1 MRPETKGKARKPGEI
16 WESFPVAWCLY
27 ESGPDGRFHPVRANG
42 KAAELLGCALE
53 ELLRGEWR
61 ETRAH
66 PADREAARLD
76 SAALAREGT
85 LTLEYRILDEN
96 GRSRRLREDLRLA
109 PRKTGSP
116 LQAIG
121 VWTDITAETLRAQG
135 LKLLNRLNPLLSSLR
150 SLSDLTAELPKLALE
165 IVPEASGAFLALRE
179 EEGPLRAVGE
189 EGAPELRDLAGEALC
204 RRAPWAAQ
212 AATERKTI
220 VVKNPQTPPGS
231 PQLSWAIAA
240 PLVAHDRLRGALCLE
255 ALSDR
260 AALGPDLNDIQRL
273 DRLAPLI
280 GALLATAETQ
290 ADLARRAEETAAL
303 VSALKRLSTLD
314 PTAALEALAAGAKK
328 LFAGDSCRIVLA
340 QSERRLL
347 RCVVAE
353 QDAYADR
360 LLGFEIE
367 WGKGITGAVAASGK
381 SEIIPNALE
390 DPRGIQVPGT
400 PVEPEAIMLAPIK
413 SRQKGG
419 AEETLGV
426 ILVSRVGTGR
436 PFRKRDLELLET
448 LADAGAV
455 SIRHARLH
463 AQAVERNRLLA
474 AAHEAVEQMN
484 LAAADPKKLYGAIH
498 KTAAAVIPAGTF
510 VLALRREG
518 EETAEAVYLYANKE
532 TFPPRPFPIRGSILG
547 RVLESGRPLRIDD
560 VAAAKP
566 PMILFGPNRL
576 PGSLLAAPLRLG
588 GKVIGA
594 LCAQSYAPRAY
605 TAEHQALLGIIAG
618 HAAVAL
624 ENARLYR
631 ELQGY
636 AAELEQK
643 VAERTRRLEEL
654 NARLRQ
660 ANERLA
666 KALERE
672 QDLGRLRTQVVSIV
686 SHEFGTPL
694 SVISTGLDLFERY
707 YESWPPE
714 KRRAQLERIR
724 AAAQRLNALV
734 QDILLA
740 RGTDPRRHRFS
751 PQPLELERFC
761 REAADRC
768 QAAEPQHS
776 IRFEY
781 AEAAGA
787 EAPPPELDAF
797 LLESILANLLS
808 NAAKYSPKGSEIL
821 FSVRRE
827 PERVIFEIRDR
838 GPGIPP
844 EELNRLFEPFQR
856 GSTAG
861 AAPGIGLG
869 LFIVKQGVE
878 AHGGEIRLQSRP
890 GEGLTATVLLPAR
903 PGYRPKTSV
912 AADS

>member
-231 PQLSWAIAA
+231 PRLSWAIAA

-303 VSALKRLSTLD
+303 VSALKRLNTLD

-353 QDAYADR
+353 QDAYADHV
-360 LLGFEIE
+360 LGFEIE

-413 SRQKGG
+413 SGQKGG

-605 TAEHQALLGIIAG
+605 TAEHQALLEIIAG

-636 AAELEQK
+636 AAEL
-643 VAERTRRLEEL
+643 
-654 NARLRQ
+654 
-660 ANERLA
+660 ERLA

-787 EAPPPELDAF
+787 
-797 LLESILANLLS
+797 
-808 NAAKYSPKGSEIL
+808 KYSPKGSEIL